1 MDLASTADS
10 GPPAKKELISTE
22 SALCGNCSHLQSMM
36 CNCMMEGN
44 KMYDRL
50 GLTGMYSC
58 SEVVNLKPAIGVS
71 ICQDFF
77 ITPEQ
82 CHEIFDNLQSQAE
95 CNVNGRSAGV
105 LVIHPFSF
113 AVAVD
118 RGLTV
123 FFDSHSHGENGA
135 LLAIVSFAD
144 SKAYFEKFLNTYY
157 AFLKY
162 DGSVRGKYAQLSI
175 LCL

>member
-50 GLTGMYSC
+50 GLT
-58 SEVVNLKPAIGVS
+58 
-71 ICQDFF
+71 DFF